1 MGEAIKVSVII
12 VTWNN
17 EKEIEECLNSLRTQ
31 TFKDFN
37 IIVVDNASS
46 DSTTRIVRNKYP
58 EVILLKQQ
66 KNLFLTGGNNV
77 GIKYAI
83 DHYSPEYTMVL
94 NPDTKLTK
102 DLIKTLVETADLDP
116 KSGAIGPKVK
126 FFNNKNEGL
135 LNSTG
140 IIFDGFAQAYDRGF
154 LEEDK
159 GQYDAMEEMNA
170 VCGVCV
176 LYRVKALKEAGLYW
190 DRIKMYL
197 DELELSIRLRKK
209 GWKII
214 YNPNALLYHSY
225 MASSDHNK
233 TFRINKQKKK
243 AYLLVALRH
252 YPLKRK
258 MAMIKR
264 YFLD

>member
-1 MGEAIKVSVII
+1 MSKNVHVSVVI

-31 TFKDFN
+31 SFQGFN

-46 DSTTRIVRNKYP
+46 DSTARIVRNKYP
-58 EVILLKQQ
+58 EVILLKQPH
-66 KNLFLTGGNNV
+66 NLFLTGGNNV

-83 DHYSPEYTMVL
+83 SHYSPEYVLVL
-94 NPDTKLTK
+94 NPDTKLTEN
-102 DLIKTLVETADLDP
+102 LIETLVNTADLDS
-116 KSGAIGPKVK
+116 KIGAVGPKVK

-140 IIFDGFAQAYDRGF
+140 IIFDGFTQAYDRGF

-159 GQYDAMEEMNA
+159 GQYDAVEEMNA

-176 LYRVKALKEAGLYW
+176 LYRVKALQEVGLYW

-214 YNPNALLYHSY
+214 YNPNSLLYHSY
-225 MASSDHNK
+225 MASTDHNK
-233 TFRINKQKKK
+233 TFKINKQKKK

-258 MAMIKR
+258 IAMIKR
-264 YFLD
+264 YLFS